1 MSSCPDPWSDTE
13 NLSDLERLAPQESE
27 DGSGSQPCG
36 DDSQD
41 MSAAMNLQE
50 YEARFVHRSMRS
62 FHQVSLDSSDTSMRF
77 HDADAQDI
85 SHEYSRAV
93 SLDVVTHTPS
103 TAQDRGAVRVE
114 SVHSPPAED
123 ATLLDMRTGQPMMT
137 EDAAVAKIRGEIAA
151 AQAQAHEKAVAAA
164 EAEAAMECMGGEA
177 ESTRDGWEE
186 GDTTMSIASE
196 TTRFAETDNPQ
207 RRRQNHS
214 HTDTHFGGGVISIT
228 ARVGQREQARGGK
241 ELETAIESARLHS
254 KRVGEGHS
262 EERQDASGVQRQLL
276 ESSGVCECVCAC
288 LCLCL

>member
-1 MSSCPDPWSDTE
+1 MSVSSSPDPWSDTE

-27 DGSGSQPCG
+27 DGSGAQSCG

-41 MSAAMNLQE
+41 MSAAMSLQE
-50 YEARFVHRSMRS
+50 YEARFVHRSMHS
-62 FHQVSLDSSDTSMRF
+62 VHQMSLDSFDTSMRF

-85 SHEYSRAV
+85 THEYSRAV

-103 TAQDRGAVRVE
+103 TAQDRGSVRVE

-123 ATLLDMRTGQPMMT
+123 ATLLNMHTGQPMMT
-137 EDAAVAKIRGEIAA
+137 EDAAVGKVRGEIAA

-164 EAEAAMECMGGEA
+164 EAAVEPVVGEA

-186 GDTTMSIASE
+186 GDTTMSIVSE
-196 TTRFAETDNPQ
+196 TIRFAETDNPQ
-207 RRRQNHS
+207 RGGQNDS
-214 HTDTHFGGGVISIT
+214 NTDTHFGGGVISIM
-228 ARVGQREQARGGK
+228 ARVGQREQERGEK
-241 ELETAIESARLHS
+241 ELETAIESVRMHS
-254 KRVGEGHS
+254 RRVGEGHS
-262 EERQDASGVQRQLL
+262 EERQDVSGVQRQLL